1 MLGQE
6 ELSKEN
12 SNQET
17 VKQKNDRMD
26 TNIISKQ
33 KKQEDIMDF
42 LE

>member
-6 ELSKEN
+6 ELSKKN

-33 KKQEDIMDF
+33 KKQEDIMDS